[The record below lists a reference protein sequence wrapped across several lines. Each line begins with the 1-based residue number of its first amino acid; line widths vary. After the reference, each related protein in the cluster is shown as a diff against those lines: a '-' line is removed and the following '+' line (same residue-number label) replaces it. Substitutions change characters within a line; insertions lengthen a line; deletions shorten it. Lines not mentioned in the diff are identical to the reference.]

1 MQAAEAV
8 LNRSTISAFK
18 CETYGPAKR
27 LNSMFAPQ
35 ESERKPW
42 RLSHGVSLA
51 IHAVIIF
58 LLVKPPAPTFIK
70 PVSIALGNSGKATT
84 LYLPSEALMQAQ
96 ATTREQKTLT
106 YVRAPRQIKPHGKT
120 KPRVKPP
127 EKIRDVEAAENL
139 PKAGSLYGSLFSEI
153 MSGSEVR
160 PALPMVY
167 PDPPVRRSE
176 IPNGVAGSVIVE
188 VTIDAQGNVIDTRLL
203 QGLGF
208 GIEEKVIAT
217 LHNWRFRPATK
228 DGVPIP
234 SKQDVYFRF
243 PS

>member
-1 MQAAEAV
+1 MFTSQQPEH
-8 LNRSTISAFK
+8 
-18 CETYGPAKR
+18 KR
-27 LNSMFAPQ
+27 
-35 ESERKPW
+35 W
-42 RLSHGVSLA
+42 RLSHGISLA
-51 IHAVIIF
+51 LHAVVVF
-58 LLVKPPAPTFIK
+58 VLVKPPAPIFIK
-70 PVSIALGNSGKATT
+70 PVSIALGNWGKATT
-84 LYLPSEALMQAQ
+84 LYLPSQALMAGQ
-96 ATTREQKTLT
+96 TTARQEKTLI
-106 YVRAPRQIKPHGKT
+106 YLRAPKQIAPHGRT
-120 KPRVKPP
+120 KPKVKPQ
-127 EKIRDVEAAENL
+127 EKIREVEVAENL
-139 PKAGSLYGSLFSEI
+139 PKAGSPYGSLFSEI

-160 PALPMVY
+160 PALPMVF

-203 QGLGF
+203 QGLGY

>member
-1 MQAAEAV
+1 M
-8 LNRSTISAFK
+8 F
-18 CETYGPAKR
+18 GPQQ
-27 LNSMFAPQ
+27 L
-35 ESERKPW
+35 ERKRW

-51 IHAVIIF
+51 VHAVVIF
-58 LLVKPPAPTFIK
+58 VLVKPPAPTFVK
-70 PVSIALGNSGKATT
+70 PVSIALGNWGKATT
-84 LYLPSEALMQAQ
+84 LYLPSEALMQAE
-96 ATTREQKTLT
+96 ATAREEKTLV
-106 YVRAPRQIKPHGKT
+106 YLRARKQITPHGKT
-120 KPRVKPP
+120 KPRVKPQ
-127 EKIRDVEAAENL
+127 EKIREVEVAENL
-139 PKAGSLYGSLFSEI
+139 PKAGSAYGSLFSEI

-160 PALPMVY
+160 PALPMIF
-167 PDPPVRRSE
+167 PDPPVGRSE

-188 VTIDAQGNVIDTRLL
+188 VTIDAQGNVIETRLL
-203 QGLGF
+203 QGLGY

>member
-1 MQAAEAV
+1 
-8 LNRSTISAFK
+8 
-18 CETYGPAKR
+18 
-27 LNSMFAPQ
+27 MFIRQ
-35 ESERKPW
+35 EPERKQW
-42 RLSHGVSLA
+42 RFSHGVSLA
-51 IHAVIIF
+51 VHAVVIF
-58 LLVKPPAPTFIK
+58 VLVKPPAPVFVK
-70 PVSIALGNSGKATT
+70 PVSVALGNWGKATT
-84 LYLPSEALMQAQ
+84 LYLPSQALVQAQ
-96 ATTREQKTLT
+96 ATAREEKTFI
-106 YVRAPRQIKPHGKT
+106 YIRAPKQIAPHGRT
-120 KPRVKPP
+120 KPKVKPQ
-127 EKIRDVEAAENL
+127 EKIREVEVAENL
-139 PKAGSLYGSLFSEI
+139 PKAGSPYGSLFSDV
-153 MSGSEVR
+153 MNGSDVR

-188 VTIDAQGNVIDTRLL
+188 VTIDAQGNVIETRLL
-203 QGLGF
+203 QGLGY

>member
-1 MQAAEAV
+1 
-8 LNRSTISAFK
+8 
-18 CETYGPAKR
+18 
-27 LNSMFAPQ
+27 MFIRQ
-35 ESERKPW
+35 EPERKRW

-51 IHAVIIF
+51 VHAVVIF
-58 LLVKPPAPTFIK
+58 VLVKPPAPVFVK
-70 PVSIALGNSGKATT
+70 PVSVVLGNWGKATT
-84 LYLPSEALMQAQ
+84 LYLPSQALMQAQ
-96 ATTREQKTLT
+96 VTAREEKTLI
-106 YVRAPRQIKPHGKT
+106 YIRAPKQIAPHGRT
-120 KPRVKPP
+120 KPKVKPQ
-127 EKIRDVEAAENL
+127 EKIREVEVAENL
-139 PKAGSLYGSLFSEI
+139 PKAGSPYGSLFSEI

-160 PALPMVY
+160 PALPMVF

-176 IPNGVAGSVIVE
+176 IPKGVAGSVIVE
-188 VTIDAQGNVIDTRLL
+188 VTIDAQGNVIETRLL
-203 QGLGF
+203 QGLGY